1 VSASATSA
9 AGPNAGTVVSK
20 SVSCPG
26 TVLTGG
32 GVQVTTTGGSDGK
45 VALRASYPFPA
56 AGVNGTWT
64 ASAVAVANFNP
75 GDTFTVVVYAV
86 CA

>member
-1 VSASATSA
+1 V
-9 AGPNAGTVVSK
+9 
-20 SVSCPG
+20 
-26 TVLTGG
+26 GG

-45 VALRASYPFPA
+45 VAVRASFPSV

-64 ASAVAVANFNP
+64 GSAVAVANFNP
-75 GDTFTVVVYAV
+75 ADTFTVVVYAV